1 MKRLLTIVA
10 TVLAIAACSPPSGEE
25 LVQQVMQQRNRY
37 NATPQSWIVRPDN
50 SIYIEVLVVNN
61 NLEGG
66 LRTLTVL
73 VEQIDTDDSVLK
85 SERVPIDVL
94 SLTAG
99 LGKNL
104 GVSVIAVT
112 PDVEYV
118 RLVVEPAPEA
128 DTWSDFPEFDA
139 VRPRL

>member
-1 MKRLLTIVA
+1 MNRLLTVIA
-10 TVLAIAACSPPSGEE
+10 IVLATTACSPPSGEE
-25 LVQQVMQQRNRY
+25 LVQEVMQQRNKY
-37 NATPQSWIVRPDN
+37 DATPQSWIVRPDGT
-50 SIYIEVLVVNN
+50 IYIEVLVVNN

-73 VEQIDTDDSVLK
+73 VEQIDTDETVLK
-85 SERVPIDVL
+85 SERVPMNVM

-104 GVSVIAVT
+104 GVSVMAVK

-118 RLVVEPAPEA
+118 RLLVEAAPES
-128 DTWSDFPEFDA
+128 DSWSEFPEFDA
-139 VRPRL
+139 VRPRI

>member
-1 MKRLLTIVA
+1 
-10 TVLAIAACSPPSGEE
+10 
-25 LVQQVMQQRNRY
+25 MQQRNRY
-37 NATPQSWIVRPDN
+37 DATPQSWIVRPDGT
-50 SIYIEVLVVNN
+50 IYLEVLVVNN

-73 VEQIDTDDSVLK
+73 VEQIDTDETVLK
-85 SERVPIDVL
+85 SERVPMNVM

-104 GVSVIAVT
+104 GVSVMAVK

-118 RLVVEPAPEA
+118 RLLVEAAPES
-128 DTWSDFPEFDA
+128 DRWSEFPEFDA
-139 VRPRL
+139 VRPRI

>member
-1 MKRLLTIVA
+1 MKHLLITIVMAVA
-10 TVLAIAACSPPSGEE
+10 TTACSPPSGEE
-25 LVQQVMQQRNRY
+25 LVQQVIEQRNNY
-37 NATPQSWIVRPDN
+37 DATPQSWIVRPDS

-73 VEQIDTDDSVLK
+73 VEQIAADDSLLK
-85 SERVPIDVL
+85 SERVPMNVV

-104 GVSVIAVT
+104 GVSVMAAR

-118 RLVVEPAPEA
+118 RLLVEAAPEA
-128 DTWSDFPEFDA
+128 DTWPEFPEFGE
-139 VRPRL
+139 VRPRI

>member
-1 MKRLLTIVA
+1 MKRQLTIIMA
-10 TVLAIAACSPPSGEE
+10 VLAMAACSPPSGEE
-25 LVQQVMQQRNRY
+25 LVQQVMQQRNKY
-37 NATPQSWIVRPDN
+37 DATPQSWIVRPDS

-73 VEQIDTDDSVLK
+73 VEQIDANDSVLK
-85 SERVPIDVL
+85 SERVPMDVMA
-94 SLTAG
+94 LTAG

-104 GVSVIAVT
+104 GVSVMAVT

-118 RLVVEPAPEA
+118 RLVVERAPEA

-139 VRPRL
+139 VRPRI

>member
-1 MKRLLTIVA
+1 MRHLLIIVA
-10 TVLAIAACSPPSGEE
+10 IAFATTACSPPSGEE
-25 LVQQVMQQRNRY
+25 LVQEVMQQRNKY
-37 NATPQSWIVRPDN
+37 DATPQSWIVRPDS

-73 VEQIDTDDSVLK
+73 VEQIAADDSVIR
-85 SERVPIDVL
+85 SERVPMDVA

-99 LGKNL
+99 LGNNL
-104 GVSVIAVT
+104 GVTVMAAR

-118 RLVVEPAPEA
+118 RLLVEAAPES

-139 VRPRL
+139 VRPRI